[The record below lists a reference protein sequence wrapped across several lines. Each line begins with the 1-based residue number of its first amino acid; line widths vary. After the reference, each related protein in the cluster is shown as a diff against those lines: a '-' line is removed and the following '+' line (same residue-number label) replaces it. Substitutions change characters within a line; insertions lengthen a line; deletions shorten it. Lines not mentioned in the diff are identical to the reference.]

1 MSVLLQLFLMF
12 VCGFV
17 IGGTRDRKHQKRLEK
32 DFAAAEELLT
42 DISSFPEGVS
52 PDLATTLVASE
63 VVIAEDYLK
72 GFLAGLRALFGGEV
86 RSYRSLMK
94 RARQEALWRL
104 ILECRSQGLDAICN
118 LRIETVI
125 VGKKSGVCVMAYG
138 TAYKRSQG
146 LA

>member
-1 MSVLLQLFLMF
+1 MDLLLQIFLVF

-17 IGGTRDRKHQKRLEK
+17 IGGTRDRKHLKRLKK
-32 DFAAAEELLT
+32 DFAEADVLLT

-52 PDLATTLVASE
+52 PDLNTKLVASE

-86 RSYRSLMK
+86 RSYRSLME
-94 RARQEALWRL
+94 RARKEALWRL
-104 ILECRSQGLDAICN
+104 VLQSRSHGLDAICN
-118 LRIETVI
+118 LRVETVI

-146 LA
+146 QI